1 MQSVID
7 ELITSVQNMQK
18 LQPNKSATE
27 IQPDL
32 MAWVNANQMIVYN
45 PFLMMRGM
53 KATLVVSYFES
64 LTLVSF
70 AIHIF
75 MWHRT
80 PQLKSCIRYC
90 LGSKIHL
97 AWITHKLVRFP
108 EEDICSSSSSD
119 KCFWPF
125 H

>member
-90 LGSKIHL
+90 LGFKNTSGMDHTQAGQIPRRRYMLIIFK
-97 AWITHKLVRFP
+97 
-108 EEDICSSSSSD
+108 
-119 KCFWPF
+119 
-125 H
+125 